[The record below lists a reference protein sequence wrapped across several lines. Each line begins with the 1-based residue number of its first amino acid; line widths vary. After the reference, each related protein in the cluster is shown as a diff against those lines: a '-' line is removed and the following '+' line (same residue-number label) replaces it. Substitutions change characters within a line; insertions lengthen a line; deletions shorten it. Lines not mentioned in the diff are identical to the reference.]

1 MRVQKKTV
9 SVLLLSKREIDHLFH
24 MVNDASEGHTVHYA
38 EMQTG
43 ANQFFGVSVDDT
55 HDELNR
61 PNKVKPKQ
69 PLPTLPVEK
78 Y

>member
-9 SVLLLSKREIDHLFH
+9 SVLLLSKREINHLFQ
-24 MVNDASEGHTVHYA
+24 MVDDASKGHTIHYA

-43 ANQFFGVSVDDT
+43 ANQFFGVSIDDT

-61 PNKVKPKQ
+61 LDKIKPKQ